1 MYIYIYVYIYIYMF
15 IYICLCIYI
24 YYMSIW
30 TNRPY
35 ARLLPRHVSSLAIP
49 GRRIPV
55 NVWNFFNDMCICPF
69 GSSGPSHWSHR
80 NSRESTNQSNEFK
93 WNWTSY
99 HFVITS
105 IIELNGCRWEIQ
117 RKMEDPKK
125 RDRLPADLQTA
136 PGPFGV
142 NITLRQHKCEQICF

>member
-1 MYIYIYVYIYIYMF
+1 MYIYMCVCLF
-15 IYICLCIYI
+15 IYLCLCIYI
-24 YYMSIW
+24 YTICPFEQTAHTRGYFPVMWIPWLFLAAGFQW
-30 TNRPY
+30 TFD
-35 ARLLPRHVSSLAIP
+35 
-49 GRRIPV
+49 
-55 NVWNFFNDMCICPF
+55 VWNFFNDMCICPF
-69 GSSGPSHWSHR
+69 GSSGPSHWALW

-142 NITLRQHKCEQICF
+142 NITLRQHNCEQICF